1 MFLFRTRV
9 LPTIYAANQFVHH
22 QGVELNGFLEK
33 SPHALVRPGAV
44 LTFQPKY

>member
-1 MFLFRTRV
+1 MTLKEEF
-9 LPTIYAANQFVHH
+9 
-22 QGVELNGFLEK
+22 ELNGFLEK